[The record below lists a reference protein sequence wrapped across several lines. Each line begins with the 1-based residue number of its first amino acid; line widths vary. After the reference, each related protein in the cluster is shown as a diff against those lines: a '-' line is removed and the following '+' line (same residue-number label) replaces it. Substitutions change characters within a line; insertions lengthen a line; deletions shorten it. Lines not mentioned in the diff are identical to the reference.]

1 MGQSLVK
8 NYSHIIFSTKH
19 RQPFIKSPID
29 TELYA
34 YIATIC
40 KSNEFIPLKV
50 GGHTDHIHILCLLS
64 KKHTLIKF
72 MQDLKSSSSKWIKTK
87 GDDLKDFYWQ
97 DGYGS
102 FSVEPDRLDG
112 VIKYIE
118 NQNEHHKKKTF
129 QEEYR
134 DFLMK
139 YKVEYDERYVWE

>member
-19 RQPFIKSPID
+19 RQPFIQPPFDI
-29 TELYA
+29 ELYA
-34 YIATIC
+34 YIASIC
-40 KSNEFIPLKV
+40 KTYEFIPLKV
-50 GGHTDHIHILCLLS
+50 GGHVDHIHILCLLS
-64 KKHTLIKF
+64 KKNTLIKF
-72 MQDLKSSSSKWIKTK
+72 MQELKSSTSKWVKTK
-87 GDDLKDFYWQ
+87 GDNLKSFYWQ

-102 FSVEPDRLDG
+102 FSVGQDGLDG

-134 DFLMK
+134 EFLNN
-139 YKVEYDERYVWE
+139 YNVEYDERYVWD